1 MHISAREK
9 DIPEKPQIDFTGK
22 RVLLVDDMEINR
34 EVADAVLSGAGFVVE
49 TASDGTDAV
58 RMVQNSDEYYYDVI
72 LTDIQM
78 PIMDGY
84 ETARE
89 VRAMQRKDVQNMP
102 IIALSANSMDE
113 DKANALVSGINDWV
127 LKPIDAETFMEVLAK
142 YL

>member
-1 MHISAREK
+1 
-9 DIPEKPQIDFTGK
+9 
-22 RVLLVDDMEINR
+22 MEINR